1 MTAVTTD
8 RPRVDSGI
16 FLAITGDGFSLP
28 ELRRYCEFLRRE
40 LLMVRDVKKV
50 DLFSEQDEVVCLE
63 ISRLRLI
70 RAMFWTAGP
79 AFLTAMIVFAVLG
92 LRVRDLASSSYV
104 ASELSKL
111 DQLFWITPL
120 NLIPLLVL
128 VVLSIRKVPASL
140 AILFSALLAGR
151 PGGVSASASDVALR
165 QRSGSFGPGGV
176 HKGHLDGVGQR
187 LSSQF
192 RHR

>member
-1 MTAVTTD
+1 
-8 RPRVDSGI
+8 
-16 FLAITGDGFSLP
+16 
-28 ELRRYCEFLRRE
+28 
-40 LLMVRDVKKV
+40 MV
-50 DLFSEQDEVVCLE
+50 
-63 ISRLRLI
+63 
-70 RAMFWTAGP
+70 WTAGS
-79 AFLTAMIVFAVLG
+79 AFIIASVVFAILG
-92 LRVRDLASSSYV
+92 FRDRTLGHATYT

-165 QRSGSFGPGGV
+165 QRSGSFGPGG
-176 HKGHLDGVGQR
+176 
-187 LSSQF
+187 
-192 RHR
+192 